1 MSSHCK
7 LFISGAI
14 VEVGISSDDS
24 SGNKRKLGGS
34 AAATTGDI
42 ADSKLRQKAN
52 TTSGTLQVS
61 KSDQLAN
68 NKKGS
73 LTNSLANPTTK
84 SPSTGSQ
91 AQASQAH
98 STGTAESGEAP
109 AIARFKIGTTGELA
123 QEGSVSP
130 RFTDPRQGVTSH
142 EELGRGKGE
151 HHNRSLTL
159 QSSSHSSQSFPSRS
173 LGSNSGPRL
182 PNSSFLWAKK
192 TSRDSDSHDGGDRGE
207 DHHWQS
213 KALAQQE
220 IGEGSV
226 LDDTEF
232 YDDVG
237 VPNYQVIRDYNKNDP
252 LNHSYMDITSARYL
266 EMGKST
272 ISNHGSYDDIRAPD
286 LPSSSRIYLSADNLS
301 LVQYDD
307 IKARERVADEAMCLD
322 QDQGEE
328 EEELH
333 NSALVT
339 ATPCVVLEEQADSLN
354 YVYDDI
360 GRREEDGEMGLYES
374 IAGSLLNLARVGT
387 GSSDAED
394 FALGRRF
401 SRGARE
407 PHEVVNYS
415 LSIFNNITIVIDIVI
430 VRW

>member
-1 MSSHCK
+1 M
-7 LFISGAI
+7 
-14 VEVGISSDDS
+14 EDD
-24 SGNKRKLGGS
+24 R
-34 AAATTGDI
+34 
-42 ADSKLRQKAN
+42 
-52 TTSGTLQVS
+52 
-61 KSDQLAN
+61 
-68 NKKGS
+68 
-73 LTNSLANPTTK
+73 
-84 SPSTGSQ
+84 ST
-91 AQASQAH
+91 
-98 STGTAESGEAP
+98 
-109 AIARFKIGTTGELA
+109 
-123 QEGSVSP
+123 
-130 RFTDPRQGVTSH
+130 
-142 EELGRGKGE
+142 
-151 HHNRSLTL
+151 
-159 QSSSHSSQSFPSRS
+159 
-173 LGSNSGPRL
+173 
-182 PNSSFLWAKK
+182 
-192 TSRDSDSHDGGDRGE
+192 
-207 DHHWQS
+207 HHWQS

-237 VPNYQVIRDYNKNDP
+237 VPNYQVIGDYNKNDP

-266 EMGKST
+266 EIGGRKST
-272 ISNHGSYDDIRAPD
+272 ISSLGSYDDIRAPE

-307 IKARERVADEAMCLD
+307 IKARERVDDEAMCLEED
-322 QDQGEE
+322 E

-339 ATPCVVLEEQADSLN
+339 ATPCVVLEEQTDSLN

-407 PHEVVNYS
+407 PHEVVN
-415 LSIFNNITIVIDIVI
+415 
-430 VRW
+430 